1 MKNQKTLGN
10 KGFSLVELI
19 VVIAIMAVLMGVLA
33 PTLIGNIEKSRESKD
48 LTNLDTI
55 YNAVNVAVST
65 ESGAAA
71 VKTTYAGKTTALKTI
86 LGADD
91 KFATSMKET
100 LGSTVDNPACASA
113 DSSDYYVYITT
124 DYKAVVFCKP
134 ATANDNSEFNANFAQ
149 AEKNDKP
156 MYVGNS
162 EIAKNLTASDATPAG
177 GKDEGGKDEGGNENQ
192 G

>member
-86 LGADD
+86 LGASD

-100 LGSTVDNPACASA
+100 LGSTVDSPACASA

-124 DYKAVVFCKP
+124 DYKAVVYCKP
-134 ATANDNSEFNANFAQ
+134 AEGKTASSFNALFAQ

-162 EIAKNLTASDATPAG
+162 ELAKNLTEAAATP
-177 GKDEGGKDEGGNENQ
+177 EGGKDEGSKDEG
-192 G
+192 GK